1 MFNKEKFLALC
12 NEWSKNTLMET
23 LEIEYI
29 DAGEDFLKA
38 KMPVNSRVHQ
48 PMGLLHGGATVAL
61 AESVGSA
68 ASLMFINPEK
78 QEVRGIEIS
87 ANHLRSNSGMQYK
100 HSVKSTVE
108 GAQNKM
114 DVALAACAAVLKD
127 QSANRLIHGH
137 THLPAHHQESM
148 HDQAWQRW
156 VLSDWDLDHPVSER
170 PRASALMINEYGVSY
185 TDLIKN

>member
-29 DAGEDFLKA
+29 DAGDDFLKA
-38 KMPVNSRVHQ
+38 KMPVNSKVHQ

-87 ANHLRSNSGMQYK
+87 ANHLRSKREG
-100 HSVKSTVE
+100 TVFCTAKIIHK
-108 GAQNKM
+108 GASIHLWEIKIVDENDK
-114 DVALAACAAVLKD
+114 
-127 QSANRLIHGH
+127 LIS
-137 THLPAHHQESM
+137 LCKLSNM
-148 HDQAWQRW
+148 
-156 VLSDWDLDHPVSER
+156 VLSRRER
-170 PRASALMINEYGVSY
+170 
-185 TDLIKN
+185 